1 MNCNNLFCPEDA
13 RIQEYQADDLSWAV
27 LRWQWFTVPPSLSA
41 TPHVC
46 HPNCL
51 RHRRQSCGSLNILF
65 AVTICKGNF
74 LTNLLSLQTPTL
86 GPRPGSALAAWKQR
100 SKYFQFKIRN
110 WGSMAMQCRHANNVW
125 RYLMMLYNTRS
136 AKCLNALPI
145 QRTSLKSLRLRKL
158 LD

>member
-1 MNCNNLFCPEDA
+1 MQESKNIKQMIYLEQCYDGNGSLFPLTLH
-13 RIQEYQADDLSWAV
+13 R
-27 LRWQWFTVPPSLSA
+27 A

-136 AKCLNALPI
+136 AKCLNVLPI
-145 QRTSLKSLRLRKL
+145 QRKMLFRHLLRISNIV
-158 LD
+158 